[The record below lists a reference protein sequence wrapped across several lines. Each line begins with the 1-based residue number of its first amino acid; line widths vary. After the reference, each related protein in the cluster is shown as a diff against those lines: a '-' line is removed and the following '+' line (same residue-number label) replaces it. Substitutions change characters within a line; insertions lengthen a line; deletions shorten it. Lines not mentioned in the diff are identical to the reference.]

1 MLQTVQRASRHL
13 RRYFSSIGPPF
24 EAYFDATDM
33 AEIANIRAELT

>member
-1 MLQTVQRASRHL
+1 VQAAICVAIFL
-13 RRYFSSIGPPF
+13 PFDPPF